1 MSYGSRREIMIKRK
15 RNKSNLVNDGIKLVV
30 QCKYGGLCIKHP
42 RTMADVICLGCE
54 REIIR

>member
-1 MSYGSRREIMIKRK
+1 MMIKRK
-15 RNKSNLVNDGIKLVV
+15 RDKSNLVNGGIELLV

-42 RTMADVICLGCE
+42 RTMADVICSGCE

>member
-1 MSYGSRREIMIKRK
+1 MIKRK
-15 RNKSNLVNDGIKLVV
+15 RDKSNLVNDGIKLIV

-54 REIIR
+54 REAKR